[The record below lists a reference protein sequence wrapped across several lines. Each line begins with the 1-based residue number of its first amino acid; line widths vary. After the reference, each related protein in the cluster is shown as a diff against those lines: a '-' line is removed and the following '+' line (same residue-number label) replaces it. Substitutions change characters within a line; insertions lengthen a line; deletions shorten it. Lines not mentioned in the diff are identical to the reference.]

1 MVDLWD
7 ICRTKKSPI
16 LITNISKFSP
26 NADLAMR
33 GLVKLY
39 NKYRMQGFE
48 VLAFECHQFSRSP
61 DGRRIPHDEL
71 HSFYQTHYGVNF
83 KIMPPI
89 YVNGPTAHPVFQ
101 YLRSKEQCNK
111 LATEGRKIPGDF
123 STFLLNGEG
132 TLVQKWDL
140 ESEPHNLGLII
151 ESY

>member
-1 MVDLWD
+1 VIDLWD

-26 NADLAMR
+26 IGGRAIPA
-33 GLVKLY
+33 LVKLY

-48 VLAFECHQFSRSP
+48 VLAFECHQFSAAP

-71 HSFYQTHYGVNF
+71 ASFYQTQYGANF
-83 KIMPPI
+83 KIFPPI

-111 LATEGRKIPGDF
+111 LASEGRKIPGDF

-132 TLVQKWDL
+132 TLVQKWDFD
-140 ESEPHNLGLII
+140 SEPANLSEII